1 MTYMMPTHIQIAKRS
16 KGATW
21 TLHNIENLLKDRLMS
36 EEYFAFYDN
45 IKQLE
50 DSFIS

>member
-1 MTYMMPTHIQIAKRS
+1 MF
-16 KGATW
+16 
-21 TLHNIENLLKDRLMS
+21 

-50 DSFIS
+50 DSFISQFIYFIHFIFRLIHLLYTDRYMKAEKRLW